1 MSALSEAL
9 AVLNRLPIGERAVRI
24 GGDRLYVASLD
35 RWVAAL
41 GWKLGLLERGE
52 GRLMARVVRPG
63 MVAVDVGA
71 NVGVHTLRLARAVG
85 ARGRVH
91 ALEPEPDNFRL
102 LERAVREAGA
112 TQVRLHAAAAAD
124 RTGPLRLYLSPVNRG
139 DHRMHADAVP
149 RREVSVPAIVLDE
162 LLADEPRV
170 DFVKID
176 VQGAEVLVLRG
187 LRRTLARRPV
197 AGVLCELSP
206 ELQRRAGTDPE
217 EFFALFRAAGLAPHR
232 VRRDGGTDAVSER
245 DAVAEAGPSGYVNL
259 WFTA

>member
-1 MSALSEAL
+1 
-9 AVLNRLPIGERAVRI
+9 
-24 GGDRLYVASLD
+24 
-35 RWVAAL
+35 
-41 GWKLGLLERGE
+41 
-52 GRLMARVVRPG
+52 
-63 MVAVDVGA
+63 
-71 NVGVHTLRLARAVG
+71 
-85 ARGRVH
+85 
-91 ALEPEPDNFRL
+91 
-102 LERAVREAGA
+102 
-112 TQVRLHAAAAAD
+112 
-124 RTGPLRLYLSPVNRG
+124 
-139 DHRMHADAVP
+139 
-149 RREVSVPAIVLDE
+149 VSVPAIVLDE

-187 LRRTLARRPV
+187 LRRTLARRPA